1 MSALAHRACPVVLAA
16 PSGTGKT
23 TIARSLVE
31 SFEEFVFSVSATTR
45 PARAEEVDGGDYQF
59 VSESDFQA
67 MVDADEFVE
76 YATVHGHRYGTT
88 RDAVQ
93 SASDAG
99 QNLILDVDV
108 QGALRIRE
116 RVPEAVLVF
125 VFPPTADMLSERLRG
140 RATESDELV
149 MRRLKN
155 AQGELEKAE
164 VFDYIVVNDQVGR
177 AVDEVRAILIA
188 ESRRTAQ
195 AIDLSTVIRQLQ
207 RRIDEILARDFNLG
221 GE

>member
-1 MSALAHRACPVVLAA
+1 
-16 PSGTGKT
+16 
-23 TIARSLVE
+23 
-31 SFEEFVFSVSATTR
+31 
-45 PARAEEVDGGDYQF
+45 
-59 VSESDFQA
+59 

-88 RDAVQ
+88 RDAVR

-108 QGALRIRE
+108 QGALQIRE

-125 VFPPTADMLSERLRG
+125 VFPPTADMLAERLRG

-207 RRIDEILARDFNLG
+207 RRIDEILAGDFDLS